1 MKTFKKVLAS
11 TLAAAMVVTALP
23 VTPANAAATPKLST
37 TKAAVYVGQ
46 SKTIKV
52 TTPKTWKSV
61 KVKATTSKKSVA
73 TVKASK
79 KKVTVKAVKAGTAK
93 VTVKVTGKKGKKA
106 VKKTLKATITVK
118 NPTLSVSAANVVA
131 IGATETVKTTVKPS
145 KAKVSYKS
153 SDATIATVD
162 AKGVV
167 TGVKTGDVTITV
179 SAKSGKKTVSK
190 DVKMTV
196 KKAILKDV
204 KQTEVNKVVATV
216 VGDTKDLKA
225 ADFKI
230 TNTATNA
237 TVAVKSATAD
247 KNDAT
252 KVTIETFTDM
262 KDAKEYTV
270 VYDNVTAKFTATD
283 ATPAKVGID
292 TVQIPAASKTKVQAT
307 LLDANQVVL
316 SRTPLDQTD
325 TSKGKVTS
333 AVTLTK
339 GYQDGTQIY
348 LPAVGDT
355 ATIKVTY
362 HTGTFGTDGKEAG
375 NLEDTFTVTAVDP
388 SAVNLSYAMTI
399 SKNAPA
405 WTAAS
410 FQANNKVA
418 MGEERNAYIRITKD
432 DGTEISDSE
441 YAAYKVES
449 ADKTKLLVTEKPL
462 KDSKDAVVVRGVAE
476 GTTYILITKDGK
488 AVYSLPVT
496 VVGKP
501 VATTLDLGKTS
512 ATVMAG
518 KDVEEVASV
527 TLKSQYGD
535 SMSGYTLASEI
546 LSKPE
551 ESEKKV
557 GNPIGNTDDAS
568 KYVVKGTNFDKTGT
582 YQIKLTAKKD
592 NKELSRT
599 FTVTVVK
606 TEETAQS
613 YELKVSAPEVD
624 TTVGKDDTVVAD
636 SKAIALSVVRK
647 ANGAAIDEMSDTVAY
662 TIKNA
667 KGEVVY
673 DKDHAK
679 DFVNAT
685 PGKLT
690 VKPYTVDDKKIK
702 KNLPAGTYSVQA
714 KFTVASKD
722 VVVNGTFTIKDT
734 QDTRVSFNILDNK
747 FGNNTVADAFALT
760 GDAKKVKVFYDG
772 VEQKNAELGATNVK
786 GVALTNGGAYIK
798 TVDVYVNVSGG
809 DNYVLVTLNVNDQLA
824 SVKPEGITE

>member
-1 MKTFKKVLAS
+1 MNFHKSCFCY
-11 TLAAAMVVTALP
+11 LP
-23 VTPANAAATPKLST
+23 NFFGYILFQKIHILSYSYTTKLS
-37 TKAAVYVGQ
+37 VYR
-46 SKTIKV
+46 
-52 TTPKTWKSV
+52 
-61 KVKATTSKKSVA
+61 
-73 TVKASK
+73 
-79 KKVTVKAVKAGTAK
+79 
-93 VTVKVTGKKGKKA
+93 VKVTAKKA
-106 VKKTLKATITVK
+106 KKTLKATITVK
-118 NPTLSVSAANVVA
+118 NPTLSVSAADVVA
-131 IGATETVKTTVKPS
+131 IGATETVKTTVKPA
-145 KAKVSYKS
+145 KATVTYKS
-153 SDATIATVD
+153 SDETIATVD

-167 TGVKTGDVTITV
+167 TGVKAGDVTITV

-204 KQTEVNKVVATV
+204 KQTEVTKVVATV

-252 KVTIETFTDM
+252 KVTIETFTEM

-270 VYDNVTAKFTATD
+270 VYDNVTVKFTATD
-283 ATPAKVGID
+283 ATPSKVGID
-292 TVQIPAASKTKVQAT
+292 TVQIPAAAKTKVQAT
-307 LLDANQVVL
+307 LTDANGVIL
-316 SRTPLDQTD
+316 GRTPLDQAD
-325 TSKGKVTS
+325 SSKGKVTS

-362 HTGTFGTDGKEAG
+362 HTGTFGTDGKETG
-375 NLEDTFTVTAVDP
+375 NIEDTFTVTAVDP

-399 SKNAPA
+399 SDHAPA
-405 WTAAS
+405 WTATS

-418 MGEERNAYIRITKD
+418 MGADKSAFIRITKD
-432 DGTEISDSE
+432 DGTEISNSE

-449 ADKTKLLVTEKPL
+449 ADKTKLLVTEQDLRGGSGTPV
-462 KDSKDAVVVRGVAE
+462 AVRGVAE

-512 ATVMAG
+512 ATVMET

-527 TLKSQYGD
+527 TLKDQYGG
-535 SMSGYTLASEI
+535 SMSRYTLTSEI

-551 ESEKKV
+551 GSTMSGIV
-557 GNPIGNTDDAS
+557 GNTSDVS
-568 KYVVKGTNFDKTGT
+568 KYVVKGSNFDKTGT
-582 YQIKLTAKKD
+582 YQIKLTAEKDSKK
-592 NKELSRT
+592 LSRT

-606 TEETAQS
+606 AETTPQS

-624 TTVGKDDTVVAD
+624 TTVGKDDTVEAT
-636 SKAIALSVVRK
+636 SKAIEISVARK
-647 ANGAAIDEMSDTVAY
+647 ANGAAIDEMSSAVEY

-667 KGEVVY
+667 KGEIVY
-673 DKDHAK
+673 D
-679 DFVNAT
+679 AT
-685 PGKLT
+685 HTKTYVDATTAGKLT
-690 VKPYTVDDKKIK
+690 VAPYTVDGKKIK
-702 KNLPAGTYSVQA
+702 KNLAAGTYSVQA
-714 KFTVASKD
+714 TFEVNTKK

-747 FGNNTVADAFALT
+747 FGDNTVAAAFALP

-772 VEQKNAELGATNVK
+772 VEQDNTKLNAQNVK
-786 GVALTNGGAYIK
+786 GVALTSGGAYIK
-798 TVDVYVNVSGG
+798 TVDVYVNVSCG

-824 SVKPEGITE
+824 SVNNADNSITE

>member
-1 MKTFKKVLAS
+1 
-11 TLAAAMVVTALP
+11 
-23 VTPANAAATPKLST
+23 
-37 TKAAVYVGQ
+37 
-46 SKTIKV
+46 
-52 TTPKTWKSV
+52 
-61 KVKATTSKKSVA
+61 
-73 TVKASK
+73 
-79 KKVTVKAVKAGTAK
+79 
-93 VTVKVTGKKGKKA
+93 
-106 VKKTLKATITVK
+106 
-118 NPTLSVSAANVVA
+118 
-131 IGATETVKTTVKPS
+131 
-145 KAKVSYKS
+145 
-153 SDATIATVD
+153 
-162 AKGVV
+162 
-167 TGVKTGDVTITV
+167 
-179 SAKSGKKTVSK
+179 
-190 DVKMTV
+190 MTV

-204 KQTEVNKVVATV
+204 KQTEVTKVVATV

-252 KVTIETFTDM
+252 KVTIETFTEM

-270 VYDNVTAKFTATD
+270 VYDNVTVKFTATD
-283 ATPAKVGID
+283 ATPSKVGID
-292 TVQIPAASKTKVQAT
+292 TVQIPAAAKTKVQAT
-307 LLDANQVVL
+307 LTDANGVIL
-316 SRTPLDQTD
+316 GRTPLDQAD
-325 TSKGKVTS
+325 SSKGKVTS

-362 HTGTFGTDGKEAG
+362 HTGTFGTDGKETG
-375 NLEDTFTVTAVDP
+375 NIEDTFTVTAVDP

-399 SKNAPA
+399 SNNAPA
-405 WTAAS
+405 WTATS

-418 MGEERNAYIRITKD
+418 MGANKSAYIRITKD
-432 DGTEISDSE
+432 DGTEISNYSD
-441 YAAYKVES
+441 YKVES
-449 ADKTKLLVTEKPL
+449 ADKTKLLVTETAL
-462 KDSKDAVVVRGVAE
+462 TDSKTGFAVRGVAE

-512 ATVMAG
+512 ATVMET

-527 TLKSQYGD
+527 TLKDQYGD
-535 SMSGYTLASEI
+535 SMSGYALTSEI

-551 ESEKKV
+551 GSTKN
-557 GNPIGNTDDAS
+557 GTIGDTSDAS
-568 KYVVKGTNFDKTGT
+568 KYVVKGSDFDKTGT

-592 NKELSRT
+592 SKELART

-606 TEETAQS
+606 SEATAQS

-624 TTVGKDDTVVAD
+624 TTVGKDDTVEAT
-636 SKAIALSVVRK
+636 SKAITLSVVRK
-647 ANGAAIDEMSDTVAY
+647 ANGAAIDEMLDAVTY

-673 DKDHAK
+673 DATHTKDY
-679 DFVNAT
+679 VNAT
-685 PGKLT
+685 TGKLT
-690 VKPYTVDDKKIK
+690 VNPYTVDGKNIK
-702 KNLPAGTYSVQA
+702 KNLAAGTYSVQA
-714 KFTVASKD
+714 TFEVNSKK

-747 FGNNTVADAFALT
+747 FGDNTVAAAFALT

-772 VEQKNAELGATNVK
+772 VEQDNTKLDAQNVK
-786 GVALTNGGAYIK
+786 GVALTSGGAYIK

-824 SVKPEGITE
+824 SVVPTGITE

>member
-23 VTPANAAATPKLST
+23 VTPANAAAAPKLST
-37 TKAAVYVGQ
+37 KKATVYVGQ

-52 TTPKTWKSV
+52 TTPKAWKSV

-93 VTVKVTGKKGKKA
+93 VTVKVTGKKSGKS

-118 NPTLSVSAANVVA
+118 NPALSVSAAGEVA
-131 IGATETVKTTVKPS
+131 VGSTEAIKATVKPAN
-145 KAKVSYKS
+145 AKVTYTT

-162 AKGVV
+162 EKGVV
-167 TGVKTGDVTITV
+167 TGVKAGDVTITV
-179 SAKSGKKTVSK
+179 SAKAGKKTVSK

-204 KQTEVNKVVATV
+204 KQTEVTKVVATV

-252 KVTIETFTDM
+252 KVTIETFTEM

-270 VYDNVTAKFTATD
+270 VYDNVTVKFTATD
-283 ATPAKVGID
+283 ATPSKVGID
-292 TVQIPAASKTKVQAT
+292 TVQIPAAAKTKVQAT
-307 LLDANQVVL
+307 LTDANGVIL
-316 SRTPLDQTD
+316 GRTPLDQAD
-325 TSKGKVTS
+325 SSKGKVTS

-362 HTGTFGTDGKEAG
+362 HTGTFGTDGKETG
-375 NLEDTFTVTAVDP
+375 NIEDTFTVTAVDP

-399 SKNAPA
+399 SNNAPA

-418 MGEERNAYIRITKD
+418 MGADKSAYIRITKD
-432 DGTEISDSE
+432 DGTEISNYSD
-441 YAAYKVES
+441 YKVES
-449 ADKTKLLVTEKPL
+449 ADKTKLLVTETAL
-462 KDSKDAVVVRGVAE
+462 ADSKTGVAVRGVAE

-501 VATTLDLGKTS
+501 VATSLDLGKTS
-512 ATVMAG
+512 ATVMTG
-518 KDVEEVASV
+518 KSVEEVASV
-527 TLKSQYGD
+527 TLKDQYGD
-535 SMSGYTLASEI
+535 SMSGYTLTSEI

-551 ESEKKV
+551 GSTES
-557 GNPIGNTDDAS
+557 GAIGTTSDAS
-568 KYVVKGTNFDKTGT
+568 KYVVKGSDFAKVGT
-582 YQIKLTAKKD
+582 YQIKLTAEKDSKK
-592 NKELSRT
+592 LSRT

-606 TEETAQS
+606 EETTPQS

-624 TTVGKDDTVVAD
+624 TTVGKDDTVEAT
-636 SKAIALSVVRK
+636 SKAIDISVARK
-647 ANGAAIDEMSDTVAY
+647 ANGAAIDEMSDSVTY

-673 DKDHAK
+673 DATHAK
-679 DFVNAT
+679 DYVDDT
-685 PGKLT
+685 TTGKLT
-690 VKPYTVDDKKIK
+690 VKPYTVNAKNIK
-702 KNLPAGTYSVQA
+702 KNLAAGTYSVQA
-714 KFTVASKD
+714 TFEVNSKK

-747 FGNNTVADAFALT
+747 FGTNTVAAAFALT

-772 VEQKNAELGATNVK
+772 VEQDNTKLDAQNVK

-809 DNYVLVTLNVNDQLA
+809 DNYVLVTLNVSDQLA
-824 SVKPEGITE
+824 SVDPTGITE

>member
-1 MKTFKKVLAS
+1 
-11 TLAAAMVVTALP
+11 
-23 VTPANAAATPKLST
+23 
-37 TKAAVYVGQ
+37 
-46 SKTIKV
+46 
-52 TTPKTWKSV
+52 
-61 KVKATTSKKSVA
+61 
-73 TVKASK
+73 
-79 KKVTVKAVKAGTAK
+79 
-93 VTVKVTGKKGKKA
+93 
-106 VKKTLKATITVK
+106 
-118 NPTLSVSAANVVA
+118 
-131 IGATETVKTTVKPS
+131 
-145 KAKVSYKS
+145 
-153 SDATIATVD
+153 
-162 AKGVV
+162 
-167 TGVKTGDVTITV
+167 
-179 SAKSGKKTVSK
+179 
-190 DVKMTV
+190 MTV

-204 KQTEVNKVVATV
+204 QQTEVNKVVATI

-252 KVTIETFTDM
+252 KVTIETFTEM

-270 VYDNVTAKFTATD
+270 VYADVTAKFTATD

-292 TVQIPAASKTKVQAT
+292 TAQIPAASKTKVQAT
-307 LLDANQVVL
+307 LADANGVIL
-316 SRTPLDQTD
+316 GRTALDQAD

-362 HTGTFGTDGKEAG
+362 HTGTFGTDGKETG
-375 NLEDTFTVTAVDP
+375 NIEDTFTVTAVDP
-388 SAVNLSYAMTI
+388 SAVNLSYALTI
-399 SKNAPA
+399 SNNAPA

-418 MGEERNAYIRITKD
+418 MGANKSAYIRITKD

-449 ADKTKLLVTEKPL
+449 ADKTKLLVTETAL
-462 KDSKDAVVVRGVAE
+462 TDSKTGIDVRGVAE
-476 GTTYILITKDGK
+476 GTTYILVTKDGK
-488 AVYSLPVT
+488 TVYSLPVT

-512 ATVMAG
+512 ATVMTG

-527 TLKSQYGD
+527 TLKDQYGD
-535 SMSGYTLASEI
+535 SMSGYALTSEI

-551 ESEKKV
+551 GSTKS
-557 GNPIGNTDDAS
+557 GAIGDTTTDVS
-568 KYVVKGTNFDKTGT
+568 KYVVKGSDFDKTGT
-582 YQIKLTAKKD
+582 YQIKLTAEKDSKK
-592 NKELSRT
+592 LSRT

-606 TEETAQS
+606 EEITPQS

-624 TTVGKDDTVVAD
+624 TTVGKDDTVEAN
-636 SKAIALSVVRK
+636 SKAIEISVARK
-647 ANGAAIDEMSDTVAY
+647 ANGAAIDEMSDAVAY

-667 KGEVVY
+667 KGDVVY
-673 DKDHAK
+673 DATNAK
-679 DFVNAT
+679 DYVDSSVT
-685 PGKLT
+685 GKLT
-690 VKPYTVDDKKIK
+690 VKPYTVNDKKIK
-702 KNLPAGTYSVQA
+702 KNLAAGTYSVQA
-714 KFTVASKD
+714 KFTVDTKT

-747 FGNNTVADAFALT
+747 FGDNTVAEAFALT
-760 GDAKKVKVFYDG
+760 DTSKKVKVFYDG
-772 VEQKNAELGATNVK
+772 VEQDNAKLEATNVK
-786 GVALTNGGAYIK
+786 GVALTSGGAYIK

-809 DNYVLVTLNVNDQLA
+809 SNYVLVTLNVNDQLA
-824 SVKPEGITE
+824 SVKPDGITE

>member
-1 MKTFKKVLAS
+1 MHFLQ
-11 TLAAAMVVTALP
+11 LFEFR
-23 VTPANAAATPKLST
+23 
-37 TKAAVYVGQ
+37 Y
-46 SKTIKV
+46 
-52 TTPKTWKSV
+52 SV
-61 KVKATTSKKSVA
+61 KV
-73 TVKASK
+73 
-79 KKVTVKAVKAGTAK
+79 TAK
-93 VTVKVTGKKGKKA
+93 KAKKT

-131 IGATETVKTTVKPS
+131 VGATETVKTTVKPA
-145 KAKVSYKS
+145 KATVSYKS
-153 SDATIATVD
+153 SDETIATVD

-167 TGVKTGDVTITV
+167 TGVKAGDVTITV
-179 SAKSGKKTVSK
+179 SAKSGNKTVSK

-204 KQTEVNKVVATV
+204 KQTEVTKVVATV
-216 VGDTKDLKA
+216 LGDTKDLKA

-252 KVTIETFTDM
+252 KVTIETFTEM

-270 VYDNVTAKFTATD
+270 VYDNVTVKFTATD
-283 ATPAKVGID
+283 ATPSKVGID
-292 TVQIPAASKTKVQAT
+292 TVQIPAAAKTKVQAT
-307 LLDANQVVL
+307 LTDANGVIL
-316 SRTPLDQTD
+316 GRTPLDQAD
-325 TSKGKVTS
+325 SSKGKVTS

-362 HTGTFGTDGKEAG
+362 HTGTFGTDGKETG
-375 NLEDTFTVTAVDP
+375 NIEDTFTVTAVDP
-388 SAVNLSYAMTI
+388 SAVNLSYALTI
-399 SKNAPA
+399 SNNAPA

-418 MGEERNAYIRITKD
+418 MGANKNAFIRITKD
-432 DGTEISDSE
+432 DGTDITNYSD
-441 YAAYKVES
+441 YKVES
-449 ADKTKLLVTEKPL
+449 ADKTKLLVTETAL
-462 KDSKDAVVVRGVAE
+462 TDSKTGIAVRGVAE
-476 GTTYILITKDGK
+476 GTTYILVTKDSK
-488 AVYSLPVT
+488 TVYSLPVT

-512 ATVMAG
+512 ATVMEN
-518 KDVEEVASV
+518 KNVEEVASV
-527 TLKSQYGD
+527 TLKDQYGD
-535 SMSGYTLASEI
+535 SMSDYTLTSEI

-551 ESEKKV
+551 ESTKS
-557 GNPIGNTDDAS
+557 GTIGNTSTES
-568 KYVVKGTNFDKTGT
+568 KYVVKGSDFDKTGT
-582 YQIKLTAKKD
+582 YQIKLTAEKDSKK
-592 NKELSRT
+592 LSRT

-606 TEETAQS
+606 EETTPQS

-624 TTVGKDDTVVAD
+624 TTVGKDDTVEAT
-636 SKAIALSVVRK
+636 SKAIEISVARK
-647 ANGAAIDEMSDTVAY
+647 ANGAAIDEMSDAVAY

-667 KGEVVY
+667 KGDVVY
-673 DKDHAK
+673 DATNAK
-679 DFVNAT
+679 DYVDDAT
-685 PGKLT
+685 VGKLT
-690 VKPYTVDDKKIK
+690 VKPYTVDNKNIK
-702 KNLPAGTYSVQA
+702 KNLAAGTYSVQA
-714 KFTVASKD
+714 TFEVASKK

-747 FGNNTVADAFALT
+747 FGTNTVAQAFALT

-772 VEQKNAELGATNVK
+772 VEQDNEKLNVQNVK
-786 GVALTNGGAYIK
+786 GVALTSGGAYIK

-824 SVKPEGITE
+824 SVAPTGITE

>member
-1 MKTFKKVLAS
+1 MNFHKSCFCY
-11 TLAAAMVVTALP
+11 LP
-23 VTPANAAATPKLST
+23 NFFGYILFQKIPILSYSYT
-37 TKAAVYVGQ
+37 TKSSVYR
-46 SKTIKV
+46 
-52 TTPKTWKSV
+52 
-61 KVKATTSKKSVA
+61 
-73 TVKASK
+73 
-79 KKVTVKAVKAGTAK
+79 
-93 VTVKVTGKKGKKA
+93 VKVTAKKA
-106 VKKTLKATITVK
+106 KKTVKKTLKATITVK
-118 NPTLSVSAANVVA
+118 NPTLSVSAADVVA
-131 IGATETVKTTVKPS
+131 IGATETVKTTVKPA
-145 KAKVSYKS
+145 KATVSYKS
-153 SDATIATVD
+153 SDETIATVD

-167 TGVKTGDVTITV
+167 TGVKAGDVTITV
-179 SAKSGKKTVSK
+179 SAKSGNKTVSK

-204 KQTEVNKVVATV
+204 KQTEVTKVVATV
-216 VGDTKDLKA
+216 LGDTKDLKA

-252 KVTIETFTDM
+252 KVTIETFTEM

-270 VYDNVTAKFTATD
+270 VYDNVTVKFTATD
-283 ATPAKVGID
+283 ATPSKVGID
-292 TVQIPAASKTKVQAT
+292 TVQIPAAKTKVQAT
-307 LLDANQVVL
+307 LTDANGVIL
-316 SRTPLDQTD
+316 GRTPLDQAD
-325 TSKGKVTS
+325 SSKGKVTS

-362 HTGTFGTDGKEAG
+362 HTGTFGTDGKETG
-375 NLEDTFTVTAVDP
+375 NIEDTFTVTAVDP

-399 SKNAPA
+399 SNNAPA

-418 MGEERNAYIRITKD
+418 MGANKSAYIRITKD
-432 DGTEISDSE
+432 DGTEISNYSD
-441 YAAYKVES
+441 YKVES
-449 ADKTKLLVTEKPL
+449 ADKTKLLVTETAL
-462 KDSKDAVVVRGVAE
+462 TDSKTGIAVRGVAE

-512 ATVMAG
+512 ATVMAD

-527 TLKSQYGD
+527 TLKDQYGD
-535 SMSGYTLASEI
+535 SMSVYTLTSDI

-551 ESEKKV
+551 GSTKT
-557 GNPIGNTDDAS
+557 GSIGTTDSANN
-568 KYVVKGTNFDKTGT
+568 KYVVKGTDFDKTGT

-592 NKELSRT
+592 SKELART

-606 TEETAQS
+606 SEATAQS
-613 YELKVSAPEVD
+613 YELKVSALEVD
-624 TTVGKDDTVVAD
+624 TTVGKDDTVEET
-636 SKAIALSVVRK
+636 SKAITLSVVRK
-647 ANGAAIDEMSDTVAY
+647 ANGAAIDEMSGAVAY

-667 KGEVVY
+667 KGDVVY
-673 DKDHAK
+673 D
-679 DFVNAT
+679 AT
-685 PGKLT
+685 HTKAYVDDATAGKLT
-690 VKPYTVDDKKIK
+690 VKPYTVDGKNIK
-702 KNLPAGTYSVQA
+702 KNLAAGTYSVQA
-714 KFTVASKD
+714 TFEVNTKK

-747 FGNNTVADAFALT
+747 FGDNTVAAAFALP

-772 VEQKNAELGATNVK
+772 VEQDNTKLNAQNVK
-786 GVALTNGGAYIK
+786 GVALTSGGAYIK

-824 SVKPEGITE
+824 SVNNADNSITE

>member
-1 MKTFKKVLAS
+1 MKA
-11 TLAAAMVVTALP
+11 
-23 VTPANAAATPKLST
+23 
-37 TKAAVYVGQ
+37 
-46 SKTIKV
+46 
-52 TTPKTWKSV
+52 
-61 KVKATTSKKSVA
+61 
-73 TVKASK
+73 
-79 KKVTVKAVKAGTAK
+79 
-93 VTVKVTGKKGKKA
+93 
-106 VKKTLKATITVK
+106 
-118 NPTLSVSAANVVA
+118 
-131 IGATETVKTTVKPS
+131 
-145 KAKVSYKS
+145 
-153 SDATIATVD
+153 
-162 AKGVV
+162 
-167 TGVKTGDVTITV
+167 GDVTITV
-179 SAKSGKKTVSK
+179 SAKAGKKTVSK

-204 KQTEVNKVVATV
+204 KQTEVTKVVATV

-252 KVTIETFTDM
+252 KVTIETFTEM

-270 VYDNVTAKFTATD
+270 VYDNVTVKFTATD
-283 ATPAKVGID
+283 ATPSKVGID
-292 TVQIPAASKTKVQAT
+292 TVQIPAAAKTKVQAT
-307 LLDANQVVL
+307 LTDANGVIL
-316 SRTPLDQTD
+316 GRTPLDQAD
-325 TSKGKVTS
+325 SSKGKVTS

-362 HTGTFGTDGKEAG
+362 HTGTFGTDGKETG
-375 NLEDTFTVTAVDP
+375 NIEDTFTVTAVDPSAVDP

-399 SKNAPA
+399 SNNAPA

-418 MGEERNAYIRITKD
+418 MGADKNAFIRITKD
-432 DGTEISDSE
+432 DGTEISNYSD
-441 YAAYKVES
+441 YKVES
-449 ADKTKLLVTEKPL
+449 ADKTKLLVTETPL
-462 KDSKDAVVVRGVAE
+462 ANSKTGVLVRGVAE

-512 ATVMAG
+512 ATVMET
-518 KDVEEVASV
+518 KDVAEVASV
-527 TLKSQYGD
+527 TLKDQYGD
-535 SMSGYTLASEI
+535 SMSGYALTSEI

-551 ESEKKV
+551 GSTKN
-557 GNPIGNTDDAS
+557 GTIGDTSDVS
-568 KYVVKGTNFDKTGT
+568 KYVVKGSDFDKTGT

-592 NKELSRT
+592 SKELART

-606 TEETAQS
+606 SEATAQS

-624 TTVGKDDTVVAD
+624 TTVGKDDTVEAT
-636 SKAIALSVVRK
+636 SKAIDISVARK
-647 ANGAAIDEMSDTVAY
+647 ANGAAIDEMSDSVTY

-673 DKDHAK
+673 DATHAK
-679 DFVNAT
+679 DYVDDT
-685 PGKLT
+685 TTGKLT
-690 VKPYTVDDKKIK
+690 VKPYTVNDKNIK
-702 KNLPAGTYSVQA
+702 KNLAAGTYSVQA
-714 KFTVASKD
+714 TFEVNSKK

-747 FGNNTVADAFALT
+747 FGTNTVAAAFALT

-772 VEQKNAELGATNVK
+772 VEQDNAKLEAQNVK

-824 SVKPEGITE
+824 SVLPTGITE

>member
-1 MKTFKKVLAS
+1 MNFHKSCFCY
-11 TLAAAMVVTALP
+11 LP
-23 VTPANAAATPKLST
+23 NFFGYILFQKIHILSYSYTTKLS
-37 TKAAVYVGQ
+37 VYR
-46 SKTIKV
+46 
-52 TTPKTWKSV
+52 
-61 KVKATTSKKSVA
+61 
-73 TVKASK
+73 
-79 KKVTVKAVKAGTAK
+79 
-93 VTVKVTGKKGKKA
+93 VKVTAKKA
-106 VKKTLKATITVK
+106 KKTVKKTLKATITVK
-118 NPTLSVSAANVVA
+118 NPTLSVSAADVVA
-131 IGATETVKTTVKPS
+131 IGATETVKTTVKPA
-145 KAKVSYKS
+145 KATVTYKS
-153 SDATIATVD
+153 SDETIATVD

-167 TGVKTGDVTITV
+167 TGVKAGDVTITV

-204 KQTEVNKVVATV
+204 KQTEVTKVVATV

-252 KVTIETFTDM
+252 KVTIETFTEM

-270 VYDNVTAKFTATD
+270 VYDNVTVKFTATD
-283 ATPAKVGID
+283 ATPSKVGID
-292 TVQIPAASKTKVQAT
+292 TVQIPAAAKTKVQAT
-307 LLDANQVVL
+307 LTDANGVIL
-316 SRTPLDQTD
+316 GRTPLDQAD
-325 TSKGKVTS
+325 SSKGKVTS

-362 HTGTFGTDGKEAG
+362 HTGTFGTDGKEIG
-375 NLEDTFTVTAVDP
+375 NIEDTFTVTAVDP

-399 SKNAPA
+399 SDHAPA
-405 WTAAS
+405 WTATS

-418 MGEERNAYIRITKD
+418 MGADKSAFIRITKD
-432 DGTEISDSE
+432 DGTEISNSE

-449 ADKTKLLVTEKPL
+449 ADKTKLLVTEQDLRGGSGTPV
-462 KDSKDAVVVRGVAE
+462 AVRGVAE

-512 ATVMAG
+512 ATVMET

-527 TLKSQYGD
+527 TLKDQYGG
-535 SMSGYTLASEI
+535 SMSRYTLTSEI

-551 ESEKKV
+551 GSTMSGIV
-557 GNPIGNTDDAS
+557 GNTSDVS
-568 KYVVKGTNFDKTGT
+568 KYVVKGSNFDKTGT
-582 YQIKLTAKKD
+582 YQIKLTAEKDSKK
-592 NKELSRT
+592 LSRT

-606 TEETAQS
+606 AETTPQS

-624 TTVGKDDTVVAD
+624 ITVGKDDTVEAT
-636 SKAIALSVVRK
+636 SKAIEISVAKK
-647 ANGAAIDEMSDTVAY
+647 ANGAAIDEMSSAVEY

-673 DKDHAK
+673 DAIHTKTYVD
-679 DFVNAT
+679 AT
-685 PGKLT
+685 TAGKLT
-690 VKPYTVDDKKIK
+690 VAPYTVDGKKIK
-702 KNLPAGTYSVQA
+702 KNLAAGTYSVQA
-714 KFTVASKD
+714 TFEVNTKK

-747 FGNNTVADAFALT
+747 FGDNTVAAAFALP

-772 VEQKNAELGATNVK
+772 VEQDNTKLNAQNVK
-786 GVALTNGGAYIK
+786 GVALTSGGAYIK

-824 SVKPEGITE
+824 SVNNADNSITE

>member
-1 MKTFKKVLAS
+1 MNFHKSCFCY
-11 TLAAAMVVTALP
+11 LP
-23 VTPANAAATPKLST
+23 NFFGYILFQKIHILSYSYTTKLS
-37 TKAAVYVGQ
+37 VYR
-46 SKTIKV
+46 
-52 TTPKTWKSV
+52 
-61 KVKATTSKKSVA
+61 
-73 TVKASK
+73 
-79 KKVTVKAVKAGTAK
+79 
-93 VTVKVTGKKGKKA
+93 VKVTAKKA
-106 VKKTLKATITVK
+106 KKTVKKTLKATITVK
-118 NPTLSVSAANVVA
+118 NPTLSVSAADVVA
-131 IGATETVKTTVKPS
+131 IGATETVKTTVKPA
-145 KAKVSYKS
+145 KATVTYKS
-153 SDATIATVD
+153 SDETIATVD

-167 TGVKTGDVTITV
+167 TGVKAGDVTITV

-204 KQTEVNKVVATV
+204 KQTEVTKVVATV

-252 KVTIETFTDM
+252 KVTIETFTEM

-270 VYDNVTAKFTATD
+270 VYDNVTVKFTATD
-283 ATPAKVGID
+283 ATPSKVGID
-292 TVQIPAASKTKVQAT
+292 TVQIPAAAKTKVQAT
-307 LLDANQVVL
+307 LTDANGVIL
-316 SRTPLDQTD
+316 GRTPLDQAD
-325 TSKGKVTS
+325 SSKGKVTS

-362 HTGTFGTDGKEAG
+362 HTGTFGTDGKEIG
-375 NLEDTFTVTAVDP
+375 NIEDTFTVTAVDP
-388 SAVNLSYAMTI
+388 SAVNLSYVMTI
-399 SKNAPA
+399 SDHAPA
-405 WTAAS
+405 WTATS

-418 MGEERNAYIRITKD
+418 MGADKSAFIRITKD
-432 DGTEISDSE
+432 DGTEISNSE

-449 ADKTKLLVTEKPL
+449 ADKTKLLVTEQDLRGGSGTPV
-462 KDSKDAVVVRGVAE
+462 AVRGVAE

-512 ATVMAG
+512 ATVMET

-527 TLKSQYGD
+527 TLKDQYGG
-535 SMSGYTLASEI
+535 SMSRYTLTSEI

-551 ESEKKV
+551 GSTMSGIV
-557 GNPIGNTDDAS
+557 GNTSDVS
-568 KYVVKGTNFDKTGT
+568 KYVVKGSNFDKTGT
-582 YQIKLTAKKD
+582 YQIKLTAEKDSKK
-592 NKELSRT
+592 LSRT

-606 TEETAQS
+606 AETTPQS

-624 TTVGKDDTVVAD
+624 ITVGKDDTVEAT
-636 SKAIALSVVRK
+636 SKAIEISVAKK
-647 ANGAAIDEMSDTVAY
+647 ANGAAIDEMSSAVEY

-667 KGEVVY
+667 KGEIVY
-673 DKDHAK
+673 D
-679 DFVNAT
+679 AT
-685 PGKLT
+685 HTKTYVDATTAGKLT
-690 VKPYTVDDKKIK
+690 VAPYTVDGKKIK
-702 KNLPAGTYSVQA
+702 KNLAAGTYSVQA
-714 KFTVASKD
+714 TFEVNTKK

-747 FGNNTVADAFALT
+747 FGDNTVAAAFALP

-772 VEQKNAELGATNVK
+772 VEQDNTKLNAQNVK
-786 GVALTNGGAYIK
+786 GVALTSGGAYIK
-798 TVDVYVNVSGG
+798 TVDVYVNVSCG

-824 SVKPEGITE
+824 SVNNADNSITE

>member
-1 MKTFKKVLAS
+1 MNFHKSCFCY
-11 TLAAAMVVTALP
+11 LP
-23 VTPANAAATPKLST
+23 NFFGYILFQKIHILSYSYTTKLS
-37 TKAAVYVGQ
+37 VYR
-46 SKTIKV
+46 
-52 TTPKTWKSV
+52 
-61 KVKATTSKKSVA
+61 
-73 TVKASK
+73 
-79 KKVTVKAVKAGTAK
+79 
-93 VTVKVTGKKGKKA
+93 VKVTAKKA
-106 VKKTLKATITVK
+106 KKTLKATITVK
-118 NPTLSVSAANVVA
+118 NPTLSVSAADVVA
-131 IGATETVKTTVKPS
+131 IGATETVKTTVKPA
-145 KAKVSYKS
+145 KATVTYKS
-153 SDATIATVD
+153 SDETIATVD

-167 TGVKTGDVTITV
+167 TGVKAGDVTITV

-204 KQTEVNKVVATV
+204 KQTEVTKVVATV

-252 KVTIETFTDM
+252 KVTIETFTEM

-270 VYDNVTAKFTATD
+270 VYDNVTVKFTATD
-283 ATPAKVGID
+283 ATPSKVGID
-292 TVQIPAASKTKVQAT
+292 TVQIPAAAKTKVQAT
-307 LLDANQVVL
+307 LTDANGVIL
-316 SRTPLDQTD
+316 GRTPLDQAD
-325 TSKGKVTS
+325 SSKGKVTS

-362 HTGTFGTDGKEAG
+362 HTGTFGTDGKETG
-375 NLEDTFTVTAVDP
+375 NIEDTFTVTAVDP

-399 SKNAPA
+399 SDHAPA
-405 WTAAS
+405 WTATS

-418 MGEERNAYIRITKD
+418 MGADKSAFIRITKD
-432 DGTEISDSE
+432 DGTEISNSE

-449 ADKTKLLVTEKPL
+449 ADKTKLLVTEQDLRGGSGTPV
-462 KDSKDAVVVRGVAE
+462 AVRGVAE

-512 ATVMAG
+512 ATVMET

-527 TLKSQYGD
+527 TLKDQYGG
-535 SMSGYTLASEI
+535 SMSRYTLTSEI

-551 ESEKKV
+551 GSTMSGIV
-557 GNPIGNTDDAS
+557 GNTSDVS
-568 KYVVKGTNFDKTGT
+568 KYVVKGSNFDKTGT
-582 YQIKLTAKKD
+582 YQIKLTAEKDSKK
-592 NKELSRT
+592 LSRT

-606 TEETAQS
+606 AETTPQS

-624 TTVGKDDTVVAD
+624 TTVGKDDTVEAT
-636 SKAIALSVVRK
+636 SKAIEISVARK
-647 ANGAAIDEMSDTVAY
+647 ANGAAIDEMSSAVEY

-667 KGEVVY
+667 KGEIVY
-673 DKDHAK
+673 D
-679 DFVNAT
+679 AT
-685 PGKLT
+685 HTKTYVDATTAGKLT
-690 VKPYTVDDKKIK
+690 VAPYTVDGKKIK
-702 KNLPAGTYSVQA
+702 KNLAAGTYSVQA
-714 KFTVASKD
+714 TFEVNTKKVI
-722 VVVNGTFTIKDT
+722 VNGTFTIKDT

-747 FGNNTVADAFALT
+747 FGDNTVAAAFALP

-772 VEQKNAELGATNVK
+772 VEQDNTKLNAQNVK
-786 GVALTNGGAYIK
+786 GVALTSGGAYIK
-798 TVDVYVNVSGG
+798 TVDVYVNVSCG

-824 SVKPEGITE
+824 SVNNADNSITE

>member
-1 MKTFKKVLAS
+1 MNFHKSCFCY
-11 TLAAAMVVTALP
+11 LP
-23 VTPANAAATPKLST
+23 NFFGYILFQKIPILSYSYT
-37 TKAAVYVGQ
+37 TKSSVYR
-46 SKTIKV
+46 
-52 TTPKTWKSV
+52 
-61 KVKATTSKKSVA
+61 
-73 TVKASK
+73 
-79 KKVTVKAVKAGTAK
+79 
-93 VTVKVTGKKGKKA
+93 VKVTAKKA
-106 VKKTLKATITVK
+106 KKTLKATITVK
-118 NPTLSVSAANVVA
+118 NPTLSVSAADVVA
-131 IGATETVKTTVKPS
+131 IGATEAVKTTVKPA
-145 KAKVSYKS
+145 KATVSYKS
-153 SDATIATVD
+153 SDETIATVD

-167 TGVKTGDVTITV
+167 TGVKAGDVTITV
-179 SAKSGKKTVSK
+179 SAKSGNKTVSK

-204 KQTEVNKVVATV
+204 KQTEVTKVVATV
-216 VGDTKDLKA
+216 LGDTKDLKA

-252 KVTIETFTDM
+252 KVTIETFTEM

-270 VYDNVTAKFTATD
+270 VYDNVTVKFTATD
-283 ATPAKVGID
+283 ATPSKVGID
-292 TVQIPAASKTKVQAT
+292 TVQIPAAAKTKVQAT
-307 LLDANQVVL
+307 LTDANGVIL
-316 SRTPLDQTD
+316 GRTPLDQAD
-325 TSKGKVTS
+325 SSKGKVTS

-362 HTGTFGTDGKEAG
+362 HTGTFGTDGKETG
-375 NLEDTFTVTAVDP
+375 NIEDTFTVTAVDP

-399 SKNAPA
+399 SNNAPA

-418 MGEERNAYIRITKD
+418 MGANKSAYIRITKD
-432 DGTEISDSE
+432 DGTEISNYSD
-441 YAAYKVES
+441 YKVES
-449 ADKTKLLVTEKPL
+449 ADKTKLLVTETAL
-462 KDSKDAVVVRGVAE
+462 TDSKTGIAVRGVAE

-512 ATVMAG
+512 ATVMET
-518 KDVEEVASV
+518 KDVEEIASV
-527 TLKSQYGD
+527 TLKDQYGD
-535 SMSGYTLASEI
+535 SMSVYTLTSEI

-551 ESEKKV
+551 GSTKT
-557 GNPIGNTDDAS
+557 GSIGTTDSANN
-568 KYVVKGTNFDKTGT
+568 KYVVKGTDFDKTGT

-592 NKELSRT
+592 SKELART

-606 TEETAQS
+606 SEATAQS
-613 YELKVSAPEVD
+613 YELKVSALEVD
-624 TTVGKDDTVVAD
+624 TTVGKDDTVEET
-636 SKAIALSVVRK
+636 SKAITLSVVRK
-647 ANGAAIDEMSDTVAY
+647 ANGAAIDEMSGAVAY

-667 KGEVVY
+667 KGDVVY
-673 DKDHAK
+673 D
-679 DFVNAT
+679 AT
-685 PGKLT
+685 HTKAYVDDATAGKLT
-690 VKPYTVDDKKIK
+690 VKPYTVDGKNIK
-702 KNLPAGTYSVQA
+702 KNLAAGTYSVQA
-714 KFTVASKD
+714 TFEVNTKK

-747 FGNNTVADAFALT
+747 FGDNTVAAAFALP

-772 VEQKNAELGATNVK
+772 VEQDNTKLNAQNVK
-786 GVALTNGGAYIK
+786 GVALTSGGAYIK

-824 SVKPEGITE
+824 SVNNADNSITE

>member
-1 MKTFKKVLAS
+1 
-11 TLAAAMVVTALP
+11 
-23 VTPANAAATPKLST
+23 
-37 TKAAVYVGQ
+37 
-46 SKTIKV
+46 
-52 TTPKTWKSV
+52 
-61 KVKATTSKKSVA
+61 
-73 TVKASK
+73 
-79 KKVTVKAVKAGTAK
+79 
-93 VTVKVTGKKGKKA
+93 
-106 VKKTLKATITVK
+106 
-118 NPTLSVSAANVVA
+118 
-131 IGATETVKTTVKPS
+131 
-145 KAKVSYKS
+145 
-153 SDATIATVD
+153 
-162 AKGVV
+162 
-167 TGVKTGDVTITV
+167 
-179 SAKSGKKTVSK
+179 
-190 DVKMTV
+190 MTV

-204 KQTEVNKVVATV
+204 QQTEVNKVVATI

-252 KVTIETFTDM
+252 KVTIETFTEM

-270 VYDNVTAKFTATD
+270 VYDDVTAKFTATD

-292 TVQIPAASKTKVQAT
+292 TVQIPAAAKTKVQAT
-307 LLDANQVVL
+307 LTDANGVIL
-316 SRTPLDQTD
+316 GRTPLDQAD
-325 TSKGKVTS
+325 SSKGKVTS

-362 HTGTFGTDGKEAG
+362 HTGTFGTDGKETG
-375 NLEDTFTVTAVDP
+375 NIEDTFTVTAVDP
-388 SAVNLSYAMTI
+388 SAVNLSYALTI
-399 SKNAPA
+399 SNNAPA

-418 MGEERNAYIRITKD
+418 MGANKNAFIRITKD
-432 DGTEISDSE
+432 DGTEITNYSD
-441 YAAYKVES
+441 YKVES
-449 ADKTKLLVTEKPL
+449 ADKTKLLVTETAL
-462 KDSKDAVVVRGVAE
+462 TDSKTGIAVRGVAE
-476 GTTYILITKDGK
+476 GTTYILVTKDSK
-488 AVYSLPVT
+488 TVYSLPVT

-512 ATVMAG
+512 ATVMEN
-518 KDVEEVASV
+518 KNVEEVASV
-527 TLKSQYGD
+527 TLKDQYGD
-535 SMSGYTLASEI
+535 SMSDYTLTSDI

-551 ESEKKV
+551 GSTKTGSIGTTDSE
-557 GNPIGNTDDAS
+557 NN
-568 KYVVKGTNFDKTGT
+568 KYVVKGTDFDKTGT

-592 NKELSRT
+592 SKELSRT

-624 TTVGKDDTVVAD
+624 TTVGKDDDLNDD
-636 SKAIALSVVRK
+636 SKAIALSVVKK
-647 ANGAAIDEMSDTVAY
+647 ANGAAIDEMSDSVAY

-673 DKDHAK
+673 D
-679 DFVNAT
+679 AT
-685 PGKLT
+685 HHPAYVDDQSIGKLT
-690 VKPYTVDDKKIK
+690 VAPYTVDGKNIK
-702 KNLPAGTYSVQA
+702 KNLAAGTYSVQA
-714 KFTVASKD
+714 TFEVNSKK

-747 FGNNTVADAFALT
+747 FGTNTVAQAFALT

-772 VEQKNAELGATNVK
+772 VEQDNEKLNAQNVK
-786 GVALTNGGAYIK
+786 GVALTSGGAYIK

-824 SVKPEGITE
+824 SVAPTGITE

>member
-1 MKTFKKVLAS
+1 MNFHKSCFCY
-11 TLAAAMVVTALP
+11 LP
-23 VTPANAAATPKLST
+23 NFFGYILFQKIHILSYSYTTKLS
-37 TKAAVYVGQ
+37 VYR
-46 SKTIKV
+46 
-52 TTPKTWKSV
+52 
-61 KVKATTSKKSVA
+61 
-73 TVKASK
+73 
-79 KKVTVKAVKAGTAK
+79 
-93 VTVKVTGKKGKKA
+93 VKVTAKKA
-106 VKKTLKATITVK
+106 KKTVKKTLKATITVK
-118 NPTLSVSAANVVA
+118 NPTLSVSAADVVA
-131 IGATETVKTTVKPS
+131 IGATETVKTTVKPA
-145 KAKVSYKS
+145 KATVTYKS
-153 SDATIATVD
+153 SDETIATVD

-167 TGVKTGDVTITV
+167 TGVKAGDVTITV

-204 KQTEVNKVVATV
+204 KQTEVTKVVATV

-252 KVTIETFTDM
+252 KVTIETFTEM

-270 VYDNVTAKFTATD
+270 VYDNVTVKFTATD
-283 ATPAKVGID
+283 ATPSKVGID
-292 TVQIPAASKTKVQAT
+292 TVQIPAAAKTKVQAT
-307 LLDANQVVL
+307 LTDANGVIL
-316 SRTPLDQTD
+316 GRTPLDQAD
-325 TSKGKVTS
+325 SSKGKVTS

-362 HTGTFGTDGKEAG
+362 HTGTFGTDGKEIG
-375 NLEDTFTVTAVDP
+375 NIEDTFTVTAVDP

-399 SKNAPA
+399 SDHAPA
-405 WTAAS
+405 WTATS

-418 MGEERNAYIRITKD
+418 MGADKSAFIRITKD
-432 DGTEISDSE
+432 DGTEISNSE

-449 ADKTKLLVTEKPL
+449 ADKTKLLVTEQDLRGGSGTPV
-462 KDSKDAVVVRGVAE
+462 AVRGVAE

-512 ATVMAG
+512 ATVMET

-527 TLKSQYGD
+527 TLKDQYGG
-535 SMSGYTLASEI
+535 SMSRYTLTSEI

-551 ESEKKV
+551 GSTMSGIV
-557 GNPIGNTDDAS
+557 GNTSDVS
-568 KYVVKGTNFDKTGT
+568 KYVVKGSNFDKTGT
-582 YQIKLTAKKD
+582 YQIKLTAEKDSKK
-592 NKELSRT
+592 LSRT

-606 TEETAQS
+606 AETTPQS

-624 TTVGKDDTVVAD
+624 ITVGKDDTVEAT
-636 SKAIALSVVRK
+636 SKAIEISVAKK
-647 ANGAAIDEMSDTVAY
+647 ANGAAIDEMSSAVEY

-673 DKDHAK
+673 D
-679 DFVNAT
+679 AT
-685 PGKLT
+685 HTKTYVDATTAGKLT
-690 VKPYTVDDKKIK
+690 VAPYTVDGKKIK
-702 KNLPAGTYSVQA
+702 KNLAAGTYSVQA
-714 KFTVASKD
+714 TFEVNTKK

-747 FGNNTVADAFALT
+747 FGDNTVAAAFALP

-772 VEQKNAELGATNVK
+772 VEQDNTKLNAQNVK
-786 GVALTNGGAYIK
+786 GVALTSGGAYIK

-824 SVKPEGITE
+824 SVNNADNSITE